1 MSAQYVY
8 LIQEREFIK
17 TSENIFK
24 IGKSKQEN
32 NKRINQYP
40 KQSKLLLQIVCDNCD
55 ILEKELIISFKNKYN
70 HRKDI
75 GNEYFEGDFEDM
87 IKNFFYIRNNIDDII
102 NYEKIEKEKTQEEL
116 NRELLKKEND
126 IKIQEEK
133 KLLLKQEKEFSIQKK
148 ELLKE
153 LITKQKENEKKQKEL
168 IKQAIIKEKQNLK
181 QIENEK
187 KELEKIENEIKK
199 KELQK
204 LENEIK
210 KKELEKIEDEII
222 KEKLKN
228 EELEKIENDIKKEIE
243 VKYKLDDDTN
253 IVIKNKFIE
262 NNLYYQC
269 KRCNYKTNR
278 FSNIVKHINIIK
290 QCNRTEESY
299 NYSNDQILILSLFP
313 YVNKNISIDENQL
326 NHLKNSNDIIKY
338 KDDILLTLC
347 IIDKKR
353 LKICSYCSQ
362 QFIKILDLKKHIL
375 THCFYIK
382 LKKENK
388 LENQYN
394 N

>member
-40 KQSKLLLQIVCDNCD
+40 KQSKLILQILCDNCD
-55 ILEKELIISFKNKYN
+55 ELEKELIISFKNKYN

-87 IKNFFYIRNNIDDII
+87 IKNIFYIRNNIDDII

-133 KLLLKQEKEFSIQKK
+133 KLILKQEKEFNIQKK

-153 LITKQKENEKKQKEL
+153 LTTKQKENEKKQKEL
-168 IKQAIIKEKQNLK
+168 IKKAINKEKQNLK

-204 LENEIK
+204 IENEIK
-210 KKELEKIEDEII
+210 KKELEKLEDEII
-222 KEKLKN
+222 KEQIKN
-228 EELEKIENDIKKEIE
+228 GELQKIENEIKKEID
-243 VKYKLDDDTN
+243 VKYNLENENHLKKESNNN
-253 IVIKNKFIE
+253 ISYITRNYSCKIC
-262 NNLYYQC
+262 NNYFTDHISQI
-269 KRCNYKTNR
+269 
-278 FSNIVKHINIIK
+278 SKHLLKQK
-290 QCNRTEESY
+290 QCIKSINSY
-299 NYSNDQILILSLFP
+299 DYSNDQLIIMSLIP
-313 YVNKNISIDENQL
+313 DKKIDNLKINQINKNNDVITNNKSEL
-326 NHLKNSNDIIKY
+326 FDIIRHIDKQ
-338 KDDILLTLC
+338 KIRKCTLC
-347 IIDKKR
+347 NNEFSKISE
-353 LKICSYCSQ
+353 LKEH
-362 QFIKILDLKKHIL
+362 LLL
-375 THCFYIK
+375 ECFYK
-382 LKKENK
+382 FKC
-388 LENQYN
+388 
-394 N
+394 

>member
-24 IGKSKQEN
+24 VGKSKQEN

-40 KQSKLLLQIVCDNCD
+40 KQSKLILQILCDNCD

-75 GNEYFEGDFEDM
+75 GNEYFEGEHEDM
-87 IKNFFYIRNNIDDII
+87 IKNIFYTRNNFDDII
-102 NYEKIEKEKTQEEL
+102 NYEKIEKEKTQDAL
-116 NRELLKKEND
+116 KRELLKKEND

-133 KLLLKQEKEFSIQKK
+133 KLILKQEKEFNIQKK

-168 IKQAIIKEKQNLK
+168 IKQAINKEKQNLK

-210 KKELEKIEDEII
+210 KKELEKLEDEIIKEQIKNGELEKIENVIKKKELYKIEDEII
-222 KEKLKN
+222 KEF
-228 EELEKIENDIKKEIE
+228 EKIEDEIKKEID
-243 VKYKLDDDTN
+243 VKYNLEN
-253 IVIKNKFIE
+253 E
-262 NNLYYQC
+262 NNLKKESNKNILHITRNYSC
-269 KRCNYKTNR
+269 KICNEYSTDR
-278 FSNIVKHINIIK
+278 IFELIRHLLRQK
-290 QCNRTEESY
+290 QCIKTIDSH
-299 NYSNDQILILSLFP
+299 NYSNDQLIIMSL
-313 YVNKNISIDENQL
+313 I
-326 NHLKNSNDIIKY
+326 
-338 KDDILLTLC
+338 
-347 IIDKKR
+347 
-353 LKICSYCSQ
+353 
-362 QFIKILDLKKHIL
+362 
-375 THCFYIK
+375 
-382 LKKENK
+382 
-388 LENQYN
+388 
-394 N
+394 

>member
-24 IGKSKQEN
+24 VGKSKQEN

-40 KQSKLLLQIVCDNCD
+40 KQSKLILQIVCDNCD
-55 ILEKELIISFKNKYN
+55 ELEKKLINIFKYKYN

-75 GNEYFEGDFEDM
+75 GNEYFEGDHEDM
-87 IKNFFYIRNNIDDII
+87 IKNIFYTRNNIDNII

-168 IKQAIIKEKQNLK
+168 IKQAINKEKQNLK
-181 QIENEK
+181 KIENEK
-187 KELEKIENEIKK
+187 KELEKIENDIKK

-210 KKELEKIEDEII
+210 KKELEKIENEIK
-222 KEKLKN
+222 KEQLKN
-228 EELEKIENDIKKEIE
+228 KELEKIENEIKKEID
-243 VKYKLDDDTN
+243 VKYNLEINEDNLKKESNKNISHITKNYSCKICNEYFTN
-253 IVIKNKFIE
+253 HISEI
-262 NNLYYQC
+262 
-269 KRCNYKTNR
+269 T
-278 FSNIVKHINIIK
+278 KHFLRQK
-290 QCNRTEESY
+290 QCIKTINLH
-299 NYSNDQILILSLFP
+299 NYSNDQLIIMSLIPDKKNDNLKINQIDKNNNLIFD
-313 YVNKNISIDENQL
+313 NKTEL
-326 NHLKNSNDIIKY
+326 LDIISY
-338 KDDILLTLC
+338 
-347 IIDKKR
+347 IDKQR
-353 LKICSYCSQ
+353 LKKCKLCNNEFS
-362 QFIKILDLKKHIL
+362 KISELKEHL
-375 THCFYIK
+375 LLECFYK
-382 LKKENK
+382 FKS
-388 LENQYN
+388 
-394 N
+394 

>member
-40 KQSKLLLQIVCDNCD
+40 KQSKLILQILCDNCD

-75 GNEYFEGDFEDM
+75 GNEYFEGEHEDM
-87 IKNFFYIRNNIDDII
+87 IKNIFYTRNNIDDIV
-102 NYEKIEKEKTQEEL
+102 NYEKIEKEKTQEEIKK
-116 NRELLKKEND
+116 ELLKKEND

-133 KLLLKQEKEFSIQKK
+133 KLLLKQEKEFNIQKK

-168 IKQAIIKEKQNLK
+168 IKQAINKEKQNLK

-210 KKELEKIEDEII
+210 KKELEKLENEII

-228 EELEKIENDIKKEIE
+228 EELEKIENEIKKEID
-243 VKYKLDDDTN
+243 VKYNL
-253 IVIKNKFIE
+253 E
-262 NNLYYQC
+262 NENHL
-269 KRCNYKTNR
+269 KKE
-278 FSNIVKHINIIK
+278 SNNIISHIIRNYSCKICNEYSTKNVSEITRHLLRQK
-290 QCNRTEESY
+290 QCMSSIKSF
-299 NYSNDQILILSLFP
+299 NYSND
-313 YVNKNISIDENQL
+313 
-326 NHLKNSNDIIKY
+326 
-338 KDDILLTLC
+338 
-347 IIDKKR
+347 
-353 LKICSYCSQ
+353 
-362 QFIKILDLKKHIL
+362 
-375 THCFYIK
+375 
-382 LKKENK
+382 
-388 LENQYN
+388 
-394 N
+394 